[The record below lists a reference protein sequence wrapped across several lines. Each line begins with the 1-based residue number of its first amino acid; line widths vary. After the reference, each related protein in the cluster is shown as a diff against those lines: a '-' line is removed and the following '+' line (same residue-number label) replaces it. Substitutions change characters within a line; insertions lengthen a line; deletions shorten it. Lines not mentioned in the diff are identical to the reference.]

1 MEAAIMISRRQIERL
16 ARSEAYGVL
25 AERIL
30 ENGRCLSDTGRR
42 RLCQPL
48 GAAAAGLGLALQRL
62 AELTYGPD
70 PLGNELLDR
79 LCAEQREDGLF
90 GAGPNPSPA
99 ASAAALKGLMVWA
112 DRQAEHG
119 RACEE
124 KIIASI
130 HRGLNKLCA
139 MLERESDAAIDDVDL
154 AVILFQLADRPAFR
168 RLVHLEALID
178 RLHHPADA
186 RSETDDELTR
196 CARAMAA

>member
-1 MEAAIMISRRQIERL
+1 MISRRQIERL

-30 ENGRCLSDTGRR
+30 GNGRCLSDTGRR
-42 RLCQPL
+42 RLCRPL
-48 GAAAAGLGLALQRL
+48 GASAAGLGLALQRL

-70 PLGNELLDR
+70 PLGDELLSR

-99 ASAAALKGLMVWA
+99 ASAAALKGLMVWG

-124 KIIASI
+124 EVMASI
-130 HRGLNKLCA
+130 QRGLYELCA
-139 MLERESDAAIDDVDL
+139 LLERESNAAIDDTDL

-168 RLVHLEALID
+168 RQVHLESLID
-178 RLHHPADA
+178 RLQHPAGA
-186 RSETDDELTR
+186 MSERDDELTR
-196 CARAMAA
+196 YARAMAA